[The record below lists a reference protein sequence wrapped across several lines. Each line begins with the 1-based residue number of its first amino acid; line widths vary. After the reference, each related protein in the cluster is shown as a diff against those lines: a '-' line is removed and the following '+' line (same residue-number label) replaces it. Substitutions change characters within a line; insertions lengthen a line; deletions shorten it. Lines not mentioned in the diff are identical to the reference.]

1 MPRQP
6 SPPRLWK
13 RPERRDKSG
22 KLTHIPTWIILD
34 GGRQFSTGIDA
45 DDVDGANRALAAHI
59 NRQHEQAA
67 SSGPRSL
74 ENIPVADVL
83 NLYAKD
89 VVAGIA
95 DPKAAVHRLRR
106 LGAFFT
112 GKTLADINGPVCR
125 EYTKAQNS
133 DSCARRDLQDLS
145 AAIGHHLKEGLH
157 NQIVKV
163 WKPPARVPRERWL
176 TRSEAAQLL
185 RAAWRHREVQH
196 GEPTAKHTRRHVARF
211 ILVGLY
217 TGSRASVITQAA
229 LERVPGRP
237 YIDAERGVYQRRP
250 EGERETKKRKPTIP
264 LPPRLL
270 AHVRRWKRLG
280 FRHVVEYGGQPIKR
294 IHSGTFRL
302 TVKAAG
308 LDEKVLP
315 HTLRHTAATWLM
327 QKGTDIWQASGFLG
341 MTTRTLERN
350 YGHHHPDQFDSVLQ
364 AFSKHRTAN
373 GSPTIAVNR
382 R

>member
-6 SPPRLWK
+6 NPPRLWK
-13 RPERRDKSG
+13 RPERRDSEG
-22 KLTHIPTWIILD
+22 RVTHTATWIILD
-34 GGRQFSTGIDA
+34 GGRQFSTGLDA
-45 DDVDGANRALAAHI
+45 DDVDGANSALAAHI
-59 NRQHEQAA
+59 NRQHERAA
-67 SSGPRSL
+67 SSGPRNI

-112 GKTLADINGPVCR
+112 SKTLADINGPVCR
-125 EYTKAQNS
+125 EYAKAQNS

-163 WKPPARVPRERWL
+163 WKPPARAPRERWL

-217 TGSRASVITQAA
+217 
-229 LERVPGRP
+229 
-237 YIDAERGVYQRRP
+237 
-250 EGERETKKRKPTIP
+250 
-264 LPPRLL
+264 
-270 AHVRRWKRLG
+270 
-280 FRHVVEYGGQPIKR
+280 
-294 IHSGTFRL
+294 
-302 TVKAAG
+302 
-308 LDEKVLP
+308 
-315 HTLRHTAATWLM
+315 
-327 QKGTDIWQASGFLG
+327 
-341 MTTRTLERN
+341 
-350 YGHHHPDQFDSVLQ
+350 
-364 AFSKHRTAN
+364 
-373 GSPTIAVNR
+373 
-382 R
+382 